1 MTTPECLWPVAAQVG
16 ESPVWVP
23 TEQAL
28 YFVDIYGDVLH
39 RYHPASG
46 AKHSQPAAKLLS
58 GLVPIKGGGFLAS
71 AAHTIGSLDA
81 TTGQITP
88 WHTVTGEPTS
98 NRLNDGKCSP
108 AGRYYTGSMDENKK
122 DGTGKLYLLDTDRT
136 VRPIDD
142 DYIISNGPAF
152 SPDGHTMYHADTT
165 RYVVYRFSV
174 AADGTLT
181 GKHAFLN
188 FTEADGRPDGMTTDT
203 DGCLWLAHSMGYR
216 LTRFTPEGKVDR
228 EIRLPVAKVT
238 SMAFGGN
245 DFRTLFITTAK
256 IGLDAAALAA
266 QPLAG
271 ALFCVSP
278 GVQGLPAAAFG
289 A

>member
-1 MTTPECLWPVAAQVG
+1 
-16 ESPVWVP
+16 VP
-23 TEQAL
+23 SEGAL

-39 RYHPASG
+39 RYHLESG
-46 AKHSQPAAKLLS
+46 ARHSRPATKLLS
-58 GLVPIKGGGFLAS
+58 GLAPVKAGGFLAS
-71 AAHTIGSLDA
+71 AAHVIGALDA
-81 TTGQITP
+81 STGQIAP
-88 WHTVTGEPTS
+88 WHTLTGEPAS

-122 DGTGKLYLLDTDRT
+122 AGTGKLYLVDTDRT
-136 VRPIDD
+136 LRQVDD

-152 SPDGHTMYHADTT
+152 SPDGRVMYHADTT

-174 AADGTLT
+174 TADGTPT
-181 GKHAFLN
+181 DKHAFLN

-203 DGCLWLAHSMGYR
+203 DGCLWLAHSMGHR
-216 LTRFTPEGKVDR
+216 VTRFTPDGKVDR
-228 EIRLPVAKVT
+228 EIRLPVSKVT
-238 SMAFGGN
+238 SMAFGGA
-245 DFRTLFITTAK
+245 DYRTLFITSAK
-256 IGLDAAALAA
+256 IGLDASALAE

-271 ALFCVSP
+271 ALFCVVP